1 MCYRVDVHVVRAA
14 AAGHWDYVFHSLAP
28 VLNDAAERAG
38 HHVPCPIH
46 GGKDGFRLFPNFAEN
61 GSGICN
67 TCGQKRD
74 GFALLSWV
82 NGWSFRE
89 TLENVARVIGLEPSS
104 RFELLDEERCSRS
117 CVLSVL
123 KWEDNPNKGFVLTYR
138 DEKTGQE
145 NTLRSRTL
153 KEPFMNADLHP
164 GDRANLTVLSRRRMR
179 DSVTGREF
187 YRLVWSAEK
196 LPTLQEERRQA
207 KARHDLDQQL
217 AQAIDSHWRAGLPIA
232 QVPAV
237 GKYLAHRGLSG
248 IAPERLVDLRAQA
261 KRSYRDGSSSLVCP
275 AMLAA
280 VRDVRGKL
288 IALHSTLLTEDGWK
302 ANTAAPKRLS
312 KLPSDRTIAGS
323 AIHFGE
329 PTQVLAVAEGIE
341 TALSVAK
348 ATKMPCWA
356 CISANG
362 LASLEVPQGVNRVL
376 IFADRDKSGTGQKAA
391 QNLQE
396 RLLREGIE
404 CVVLLPEG
412 NIPQDAKGIDWNDVL
427 MQGKAF
433 PCIGQQ

>member
-14 AAGHWDYVFHSLAP
+14 AAGHWDYVFQSLAP

-89 TLENVARVIGLEPSS
+89 TLENVARVLGLEPSS
-104 RFELLDEERCSRS
+104 RFEILDEERCSRS
-117 CVLSVL
+117 CVLTVL
-123 KWEDNPNKGFVLTYR
+123 KWDDNPVKGFVLTYR
-138 DEKTGQE
+138 DEKTGKE
-145 NTLRSRTL
+145 NAVRSRTL
-153 KEPFMNADLHP
+153 KEPFMNAGLHP

-179 DSVTGREF
+179 DCATGREF

-196 LPTLQEERRQA
+196 LPTLQEERRQT

-217 AQAIDSHWRAGLPIA
+217 AQAIDSHWQAGLPIA

-261 KRSYRDGSSSLVCP
+261 KRSYRDGASSLVCP

-280 VRDVRGKL
+280 VRDVRGRL
-288 IALHSTLLTEDGWK
+288 IALHSTLLTEDGLK
-302 ANTAAPKRLS
+302 AKTVAPKRLS

-329 PTQVLAVAEGIE
+329 PDKDLAVAEGIE
-341 TALSVAK
+341 TALSVVK
-348 ATKMPCWA
+348 STGLPCWA

-362 LASLEVPQGVNRVL
+362 LAAVEVPNGVETVL
-376 IFADRDKSGTGQKAA
+376 IYADRDRSGTGQKAA
-391 QNLQE
+391 LALRA
-396 RLLREGIE
+396 RLLQQGIKSK
-404 CVVLLPEG
+404 VLLPQGDIPEG
-412 NIPQDAKGIDWNDVL
+412 AKGVDWNDVL
-427 MQGKAF
+427 PK
-433 PCIGQQ
+433 

>member
-14 AAGHWDYVFHSLAP
+14 AAGHWDYIFQSLAP

-89 TLENVARVIGLEPSS
+89 TLENVARVLGLEPSS

-117 CVLSVL
+117 CVLTVL
-123 KWEDNPNKGFVLTYR
+123 KWDDNPEKGFVLTYR
-138 DEKTGQE
+138 DEKTGLQ
-145 NTLRSRTL
+145 NTVRSRTL
-153 KEPFMNADLHP
+153 KEPFMNAGLHP

-179 DSVTGREF
+179 DCATGREF

-196 LPTLQEERRQA
+196 LPTLQEERRQT
-207 KARHDLDQQL
+207 KARHDFDQQL
-217 AQAIDSHWRAGLPIA
+217 AQAIDSHWQAGLPIA

-261 KRSYRDGSSSLVCP
+261 KRSYRDGASSLVCP

-280 VRDVRGKL
+280 VRDVRGNL

-312 KLPSDRTIAGS
+312 KLPTDRTIAGA

-329 PTQVLAVAEGIE
+329 PVKQLAVAEGIE
-341 TALSVAK
+341 TALSVVK
-348 ATKMPCWA
+348 ATGLPCWA

-362 LASLEVPQGVNRVL
+362 LAAVEVPAGVEKVL
-376 IFADRDKSGTGQKAA
+376 IYADRDRSDTGQKAA
-391 QNLQE
+391 LALKA
-396 RLLREGIE
+396 RLLQQGIE
-404 CVVLLPEG
+404 SVIFLPQG
-412 NIPQDAKGIDWNDVL
+412 DIPDGAKGIDWNDVL
-427 MQGKAF
+427 PK
-433 PCIGQQ
+433 

>member
-14 AAGHWDYVFHSLAP
+14 AAGHWDYVFQSLAP

-89 TLENVARVIGLEPSS
+89 TLENVAHVLGLEPSS

-117 CVLSVL
+117 CVLTVL
-123 KWEDNPNKGFVLTYR
+123 KWDDNPEKGFVLTYR
-138 DEKTGQE
+138 DEKTGLQ
-145 NTLRSRTL
+145 NTVRSRTL
-153 KEPFMNADLHP
+153 KEPFMNAGLHP

-179 DSVTGREF
+179 DCATGREF

-196 LPTLQEERRQA
+196 LPTLQEERRQT

-217 AQAIDSHWRAGLPIA
+217 AQAIDSHWQAGLPIA

-248 IAPERLVDLRAQA
+248 IAPERLVNLRALA
-261 KRSYRDGSSSLVCP
+261 KRSYRDGASSLVCP
-275 AMLAA
+275 AMIAA
-280 VRDVRGKL
+280 VRDVRGRL
-288 IALHSTLLTEDGWK
+288 IALHSTLLTEDGLK
-302 ANTAAPKRLS
+302 AKTVAPKRLS

-329 PTQVLAVAEGIE
+329 PDKDLAVAEGIE
-341 TALSVAK
+341 TALSVVK
-348 ATKMPCWA
+348 STGLPCWA

-362 LASLEVPQGVNRVL
+362 LAAVEVPNGVETVL
-376 IFADRDKSGTGQKAA
+376 IYADRDRSGTGQKAA
-391 QNLQE
+391 LALRA
-396 RLLREGIE
+396 RLLQQGIKSK
-404 CVVLLPEG
+404 VLLPQGDIPEG
-412 NIPQDAKGIDWNDVL
+412 AKGVDWNDVL
-427 MQGKAF
+427 PK
-433 PCIGQQ
+433 